1 MIKIIHIELLTLVL
15 FLATGCAKKP
25 GDGEMSQG
33 ATIALRVDAQSVP
46 SSGDEGRIDNLRL
59 IAFGSAGSD
68 IATRV
73 DANSGMQSLPA
84 NSTLTQDMTAGLR
97 DIYVFANE
105 TQPLGLT
112 AQLDAVKNNFS
123 ELENLKVQYNSDLS
137 APFFCSYVRSGLDV
151 KTSGNAPLDVE
162 VVRNVSK
169 VVLNLTQEWGAGEPI
184 EKQVIIK
191 RVQVMNLP
199 KYSYLM
205 GRNYIKSDGTSD
217 GFVDSKL
224 FENPTN
230 ESVTPGLGLF
240 KHTFTFYVPEFLG
253 ALADHG
259 KHAYIEIEGYLDGRP
274 DVICTY
280 RCPLGND
287 MHTPKNMTDYNITR
301 NRIYKVNGTII
312 SYGALNNIDI
322 KANIEDWN
330 EVNSTPEDVGEY
342 LIVAETTKPLKFTI
356 KEDIAIKASDLNK
369 VKISSKNDKLDWTL
383 SGNTISV
390 GVKDA
395 FATDV
400 PQAAID
406 ELIITLGQFTRRV
419 NIDYSPSVAQRFAKG
434 NIVFS
439 TDYKSLTIG
448 AYNTPHRYDVV
459 FKWSTY
465 IGMRICDDSSNPLS
479 VAQVVYKPAVSGIT
493 TPIEILPYPILSEQ
507 MEYVGQDKD
516 FLKFLNDQPGLV
528 NQGYG
533 DPCRQ
538 MGKVD
543 GKYWRTPTG
552 VEWKELLEESPL
564 VAGYKDRG
572 KVFGLGGYVPQG
584 TGGTS
589 ATMPANANYGWF
601 FGPSAT
607 AQTDPANP
615 AKGSVSIYQK
625 YYAGHPSGS
634 VAVLPTQNIHSSS
647 AYSNEGNYYYTAN
660 DVGGGVAAQ
669 SIT

>member
-1 MIKIIHIELLTLVL
+1 MILVL
-15 FLATGCAKKP
+15 FFAAGCNKEGALPEQTLEATLLLKVASGIGSAVDPENQLNEVRVLSFHASGSATGLLDVNGGKQQLPTDRPLTQTMHMGVRDIYVIANESEVSGLTNTFNGMRNLTDLAAIKLPYEPLTMAPPIVSTYNEQIDIKN
-25 GDGEMSQG
+25 DG
-33 ATIALRVDAQSVP
+33 
-46 SSGDEGRIDNLRL
+46 
-59 IAFGSAGSD
+59 
-68 IATRV
+68 ATRV
-73 DANSGMQSLPA
+73 DA
-84 NSTLTQDMTAGLR
+84 T
-97 DIYVFANE
+97 
-105 TQPLGLT
+105 
-112 AQLDAVKNNFS
+112 
-123 ELENLKVQYNSDLS
+123 
-137 APFFCSYVRSGLDV
+137 
-151 KTSGNAPLDVE
+151 
-162 VVRNVSK
+162 VVRTLSK
-169 VVLNLTQEWGAGEPI
+169 VVLTLSYEWGRNKPI
-184 EKQVIIK
+184 PEDFVILS
-191 RVQVMNLP
+191 VQVKNLP
-199 KYSYLM
+199 EYSYLI
-205 GRNYIKSDGTSD
+205 GNDYDGTVFTSSREVTAD
-217 GFVDSKL
+217 ELVNQSTTPNSSYLSKPL
-224 FENPTN
+224 II
-230 ESVTPGLGLF
+230 
-240 KHTFTFYVPEFLG
+240 YIPEFIG
-253 ALADHG
+253 ASSAKG
-259 KHAYIEIEGYLDGRP
+259 KHAYIEIVGHCTSKP
-274 DVICTY
+274 AVTSTY
-280 RCPLGND
+280 RMPLSS
-287 MHTPKNMTDYNITR
+287 NMTTD
-301 NRIYKVNGTII
+301 GTIAGDNYDIARNI
-312 SYGALNNIDI
+312 SFAINATINGMGESNLIYIQVYPQ
-322 KANIEDWN
+322 DWS
-330 EVNSTPEDVGEY
+330 EVESIPEDVGDY
-342 LIVAETTKPLKFTI
+342 LIVDETTKPLKFTL
-356 KEDIAIKASDLNK
+356 KEDITIKASDLSK
-369 VKISSKNDKLDWTL
+369 VTISSKNNKLDWAIVD
-383 SGNTISV
+383 NTISV
-390 GVKDA
+390 GVKDE

-406 ELIITLGQFTRRV
+406 KLIITLGQFTRRV